1 MQSIIV
7 VEGTHDE
14 ALIKAVFPNQ
24 PCIITNGSEIS
35 LQTLNMIKELS
46 LHNKIIIFTDP
57 DFPGERIRSKIH
69 EIVPNAV
76 DCFLKKKDCIS
87 KNHKKVGVE
96 HASLYD
102 IKELL
107 TPLLNND
114 IKPMSNITR
123 FDLYSL
129 NLIGVDSSNLRK
141 LVSDRLNIGN
151 PNGKTFLNR
160 INWLGITKE
169 ELEKIVGEINGKN
182 R

>member
-1 MQSIIV
+1 MQTIII

-14 ALIKAVFPNQ
+14 ALIKTVFPSQ
-24 PCIITNGSEIS
+24 LCIITNGSEIS

-76 DCFLKKKDCIS
+76 DCFLKKRDCIS

-96 HASLYD
+96 HASLKD
-102 IKELL
+102 VKELL

-114 IKPMSNITR
+114 SNFVSTISR
-123 FDLYSL
+123 NDLYSL
-129 NLIGVDSSNLRK
+129 NLIGANSSNLRR
-141 LVSDRLNIGN
+141 LVSEKLNIGN

-160 INWLGITKE
+160 INMLGVTKE

>member
-14 ALIKAVFPNQ
+14 SLIKSVFPNQ
-24 PCIITNGSEIS
+24 ACIVTNGSEIS

-46 LHNKIIIFTDP
+46 LKNRIIVFTDP
-57 DFPGERIRSKIH
+57 DFPGERIRAKIH
-69 EIVPNAV
+69 EVVPNAI

-96 HASLYD
+96 HATKED
-102 IKELL
+102 IKNLL
-107 TPLLNND
+107 TPLLESNNKNISD
-114 IKPMSNITR
+114 ITR
-123 FDLYSL
+123 SDLYLL
-129 NLIGVDSSNLRK
+129 NLIGNNSSNLRT
-141 LVSDRLNIGN
+141 LVSDKLNIGN

-160 INWLGITKE
+160 LNMLGITKD
-169 ELEKIVGEINGKN
+169 ELKKIVGEINGKN